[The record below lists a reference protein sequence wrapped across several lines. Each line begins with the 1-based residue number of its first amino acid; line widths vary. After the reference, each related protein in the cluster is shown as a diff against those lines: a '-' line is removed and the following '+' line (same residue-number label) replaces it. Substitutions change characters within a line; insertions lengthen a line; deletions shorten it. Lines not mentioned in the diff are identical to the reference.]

1 MKTNLRKE
9 ASLGVILLAVY
20 LIIRIFF
27 NGSGFF
33 MWILGIAGLALLV
46 IGILPENLHRKV
58 LDIKNRLT
66 KKA

>member
-20 LIIRIFF
+20 LIIRVFF

>member
-46 IGILPENLHRKV
+46 IGILPENLHQKV
-58 LDIKNRLT
+58 IDIKNRLT
-66 KKA
+66 KKS

>member
-9 ASLGVILLAVY
+9 ASLGIILLVIY

-33 MWILGIAGLALLV
+33 MWILGVAGLALLIV
-46 IGILPENLHRKV
+46 GILPENLHQKV
-58 LDIKNRLT
+58 IDFKNRLT
-66 KKA
+66 RKS

>member
-20 LIIRIFF
+20 LMIRIFF

-46 IGILPENLHRKV
+46 IGILPENLYRKV

>member
-66 KKA
+66 KKS

>member
-1 MKTNLRKE
+1 MKTKLRKE
-9 ASLGVILLAVY
+9 ASLGGILLAVY

-46 IGILPENLHRKV
+46 IGILPENLHQKV
-58 LDIKNRLT
+58 IDIKNRLT
-66 KKA
+66 KKS

>member
-20 LIIRIFF
+20 LMIRIFF

>member
-46 IGILPENLHRKV
+46 IGILPENLYRKV

>member
-1 MKTNLRKE
+1 MKSNLRNE

-20 LIIRIFF
+20 LIIRVFF